1 MPPPE
6 IRARIVLADDHT
18 ILREGLRHVLES
30 VPGYRVVGQTANG
43 RDAVRL
49 ARELHP
55 DLLILDVAMPGASGF
70 DALRS
75 LADEPNPVRTLLL
88 TASIDRAGMV
98 TALQLGARGVVLK
111 TSGTDIVL
119 EAIEAVLRGQH
130 WVDRNTVADLA
141 AAVGQ
146 MGTGARQ
153 PARRFGLTSRQLEI
167 VELVAA
173 GLTNAEI
180 AKKLHISEH
189 TVKHHV
195 TQVFNKTGVSARLE
209 LALLATQHGLIDPR

>member
-30 VPGYRVVGQTANG
+30 VPGYRVVGETAHG

-75 LADEPNPVRTLLL
+75 LADEPDPVRTLLL

-146 MGTGARQ
+146 MATGARQ
-153 PARRFGLTSRQLEI
+153 SARHFGLTSRQLEI
-167 VELVAA
+167 VELVVA

-209 LALLATQHGLIDPR
+209 LALLATQHGLI